1 MLRKVRQNHPATP
14 SYLVSLEN
22 STYQDGTNIGL
33 PRFYLGPALKL
44 QTNGNVNMKLIF
56 SYIKSKLLTA
66 SRPKLLCNAIV
77 FSVLCIVTKFV
88 KKDETKTSN

>member
-44 QTNGNVNMKLIF
+44 QTNGNVNMKVIF
-56 SYIKSKLLTA
+56 SYSKSKLLTA
-66 SRPKLLCNAIV
+66 SRPRIIMQCYCV
-77 FSVLCIVTKFV
+77 FCTLYRYQVC
-88 KKDETKTSN
+88 